1 MTIPDN
7 LAELTIIMGGII
19 SLFVAVG
26 HSTFY
31 RLFNWKTEFEKIT
44 ILNRKVLYTIH
55 IFLTLLFFSFGI
67 LSLAYAKEL
76 SSGKGLGA
84 GVSLAYGLFWL
95 VRLLWQIIY
104 FRPSAV
110 PHDRKLLLFHCF
122 LIAVFIVLSA
132 CYLLPVCKE
141 QL

>member
-7 LAELTIIMGGII
+7 LAGLGIITGGIL
-19 SLFVAVG
+19 SLFVAAG
-26 HSTFY
+26 HSAFY
-31 RLFNWKTEFEKIT
+31 RLFNWRTDFGRMT
-44 ILNRKVLYTIH
+44 ILNRKVLYTLH

-67 LSLAYAKEL
+67 ISLAYAKEL
-76 SSGKGLGA
+76 SSGRGLGH
-84 GVSLAYGLFWL
+84 GISLAYGLFWL

-132 CYLLPVCKE
+132 CYLFPVCKA